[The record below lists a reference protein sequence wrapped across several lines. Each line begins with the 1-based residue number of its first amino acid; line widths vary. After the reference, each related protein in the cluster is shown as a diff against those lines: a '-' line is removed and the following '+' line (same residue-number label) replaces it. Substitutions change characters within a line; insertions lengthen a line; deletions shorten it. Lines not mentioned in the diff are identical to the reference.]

1 MEGSLLMGVRSQ
13 WLQLL
18 HVLLQL
24 HVVGDLSFYSL
35 LVLVHFTSPCQNIL
49 CQHLVFPLL
58 LVLPNPLLLEL
69 PVVLLNF

>member
-1 MEGSLLMGVRSQ
+1 MEWSLLMGVRSQ

-24 HVVGDLSFYSL
+24 HVVDDLSFHSL
-35 LVLVHFTSPCQNIL
+35 LVLAHLASPSKNIL

-69 PVVLLNF
+69 PVALLDF